1 MSRLARQRRQRHAR
15 GGPAKI
21 FFLSLGVLAGALVV
35 GALVAV
41 GYVISIADSAP
52 DINSLRP
59 VIAGATSQVFA
70 ADGTRLGFI
79 ESDELR
85 SPVTWNQ
92 IPTDLKNATVSIED
106 QRFYKHNGVDIT
118 GIIRS
123 AFKDISRGSPLQ
135 GGSTITMQLIRN
147 LYLGD
152 QRTQRTL
159 KRKIIEAKLAMD
171 FEKKHDKQY
180 ILTRYLNSVPYGT
193 VGGQTAIG
201 VQAAARIFFNKPASA
216 LTLPEAALLAGLP
229 QAPSEY
235 NPFLN
240 AATAAGRR
248 NEVLGKMAQLHYIT
262 PEQAAQAESA
272 PLGVKHGTYYTA
284 RRENYF
290 FDYIQQQLIDQYGLN
305 TVRQGGLKI
314 YTTINL
320 AYQNEARS
328 AMANVLNLK
337 GDPSSAVV
345 SIDPSDG
352 YIRAMAESQSYG
364 QSKFNLASQGHRQP
378 GSTFKM
384 FVLVTALKQGVDPD
398 NTYYNSQ
405 ELLPGWLPSNPTYH
419 VQTFGHDY
427 AGNINITQA
436 TLKSDNTV
444 YAQLDADVGPDNVK
458 QTAQEMGVT
467 THLNGYPAEGLG
479 GLTLGVSPLEMADAY
494 ATLADGGWRNT
505 PIAITKVAFPD
516 GHVDAHWGQPH
527 RVKVLDDAITA
538 KVTDILHQNM
548 LSGTAV
554 NANINCPAAA
564 KTGTTDNFTDAW
576 LDGFTPKLSTVVWV
590 GYPNAKVPMLN
601 VHGIQVQG
609 GSLPAMIW
617 HDYMSQAIG
626 NNCQNFA
633 PPSHQISY
641 QPFAGKYATS
651 GVRGQFVG
659 SQGGGSATSP
669 SFSTPTHPKSNGNGG
684 NGGGSG
690 SSGGTLGSG
699 GNGGTT
705 PPAATTP
712 AAPPPGPGA
721 SGGGPST
728 GAGGGNS
735 GPGAAA
741 GGAAGPGGGTPGS
754 P

>member
-1 MSRLARQRRQRHAR
+1 MSRQARQRRRRHAR

-21 FFLSLGVLAGALVV
+21 LFLSLGVLAGGLIV

-59 VIAGATSQVFA
+59 IIAGATSQVFA

-85 SPVTWNQ
+85 SPVSWNQ
-92 IPTDLKNATVSIED
+92 IPDDLKNATVSIED
-106 QRFYKHNGVDIT
+106 QRFYKHNGVDLT

-123 AFKDISRGSPLQ
+123 AFKDISHGSPLQ

-216 LTLPEAALLAGLP
+216 LTLPESALLAGLP
-229 QAPSEY
+229 QAPSQY

-240 AATAAGRR
+240 SATATARR
-248 NEVLGKMAQLHYIT
+248 NEVLSKMAQLHYIS

-320 AYQNEARS
+320 AYQNEARA

-337 GDPSSAVV
+337 SDPSSAVV

-384 FVLVTALKQGVDPD
+384 FVLVTALKQGVNPD
-398 NTYYNSQ
+398 STYYNSQ

-427 AGNINITQA
+427 AGNISITQA

-444 YAQLDADVGPDNVK
+444 FAQLDADVGPDNVK
-458 QTAQEMGVT
+458 QTAEEMGVT

-516 GHVDAHWGQPH
+516 GHVDSHWGQPH
-527 RVKVLDDAITA
+527 RVKVLDDAIAA
-538 KVTDILHQNM
+538 KATDILHQNI
-548 LSGTAV
+548 LGGTAV

-590 GYPNAKVPMLN
+590 GYPNAKVPMLD

-626 NNCQNFA
+626 NNCQDF
-633 PPSHQISY
+633 PQPSHQISY
-641 QPFAGKYATS
+641 QPFAGKYASS
-651 GVRGQFVG
+651 GVGSQFVG
-659 SQGGGSATSP
+659 SHGAGSSQGLGSTGAS
-669 SFSTPTHPKSNGNGG
+669 HAKPKGNGT
-684 NGGGSG
+684 GGSG
-690 SSGGTLGSG
+690 TGGGTLGSG
-699 GNGGTT
+699 GNGGNAPPAVSTPAPPAT
-705 PPAATTP
+705 KPGKGGGGPPAA
-712 AAPPPGPGA
+712 
-721 SGGGPST
+721 GG
-728 GAGGGNS
+728 
-735 GPGAAA
+735 GPGAAV
-741 GGAAGPGGGTPGS
+741 GGAAGPGAGSPGS

>member
-1 MSRLARQRRQRHAR
+1 MSRQARQRRRRHAR

-21 FFLSLGVLAGALVV
+21 LFLSLGVLAGGLVV

-59 VIAGATSQVFA
+59 IIAGATSQVFA

-92 IPTDLKNATVSIED
+92 IPDDLKNATVSIED

-118 GIIRS
+118 GIVRS

-216 LTLPEAALLAGLP
+216 LTLPESALLAGLP
-229 QAPSEY
+229 QAPSQY

-240 AATAAGRR
+240 SATATARR
-248 NEVLGKMAQLHYIT
+248 NEVLNKMAQLHYIS

-320 AYQNEARS
+320 AYQNEARA

-364 QSKFNLASQGHRQP
+364 QSKFNLVSQGHRQP

-398 NTYYNSQ
+398 STYYNSQ

-458 QTAQEMGVT
+458 QTAEEMGVT

-516 GHVDAHWGQPH
+516 GHVDSHWGQPH

-538 KVTDILHQNM
+538 KATDILHQNI
-548 LSGTAV
+548 LGGTAV
-554 NANINCPAAA
+554 NANISCPAAA

-626 NNCQNFA
+626 NNCQDF
-633 PPSHQISY
+633 PQPSHQISY
-641 QPFAGKYATS
+641 QPFAGKYASS
-651 GVRGQFVG
+651 GVRSQFVG
-659 SQGGGSATSP
+659 SHGSGS
-669 SFSTPTHPKSNGNGG
+669 GNGSGPTGSSHAKPKG
-684 NGGGSG
+684 NANGTGGSG
-690 SSGGTLGSG
+690 TSGGGTLGSG
-699 GNGGTT
+699 GNGGNAPPAVSTPAPPAT
-705 PPAATTP
+705 KPGKGGGGPPAA
-712 AAPPPGPGA
+712 
-721 SGGGPST
+721 GG
-728 GAGGGNS
+728 
-735 GPGAAA
+735 GPGAAV
-741 GGAAGPGGGTPGS
+741 GGAAGPGAGSPGS